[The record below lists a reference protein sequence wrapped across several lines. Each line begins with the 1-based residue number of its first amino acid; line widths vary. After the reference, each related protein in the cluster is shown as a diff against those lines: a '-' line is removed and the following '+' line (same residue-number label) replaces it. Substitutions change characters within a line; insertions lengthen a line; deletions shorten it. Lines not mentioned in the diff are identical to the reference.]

1 MYVTTELR
9 PSPSFLQPTSK
20 PKGVA
25 AGRNPNPFVFGRS
38 RCRRSAPRSWTRH
51 HQANN
56 PPFSI
61 LPLLMMLPP
70 RPRGFCRSQ
79 SGIAGCSRRAQ
90 LRTLSQDAPTRSDT
104 PCADPSPTPVT
115 PTPTTHPRDAAA
127 PSRRGGSRP
136 RVPTQPT
143 PTPTAPCDYPH
154 LSTELLMFK
163 SRGPA
168 FINLNFVTA

>member
-1 MYVTTELR
+1 MDATTEFR

-61 LPLLMMLPP
+61 LSLLMILPP
-70 RPRGFCRSQ
+70 RPRRFCRSQ
-79 SGIAGCSRRAQ
+79 SGIAGCSRSAPHPFPGRTHA
-90 LRTLSQDAPTRSDT
+90 LRHPLRRPLAHACNTHARDPRGAATYAAAASSRLSRPPCPRSPRRPPAT
-104 PCADPSPTPVT
+104 HAARRPTPWR
-115 PTPTTHPRDAAA
+115 HPAACPDPLA
-127 PSRRGGSRP
+127 
-136 RVPTQPT
+136 
-143 PTPTAPCDYPH
+143 
-154 LSTELLMFK
+154 
-163 SRGPA
+163 
-168 FINLNFVTA
+168 